1 MGNPPLYDGA
11 LKAMFKVPSP
21 VVRLVMVGVLG
32 ATPAVAMIGELE
44 DPEPRALT
52 ARNTTV

>member
-1 MGNPPLYDGA
+1 
-11 LKAMFKVPSP
+11 
-21 VVRLVMVGVLG
+21 VMVGVLG